1 MRFACDVMLGKL
13 AKYLR
18 ILGFDTLYLRNLKA
32 LERFGAEDDPRYF
45 LTRRTRPVGY
55 DRTIRIGAERVRGQ
69 LAELKSTIRRAID
82 PQNVLTRCI
91 GCNILLEDV
100 EKESIEHRVPE
111 FVFHTYQS
119 FKRCPSCGRVYWQ
132 GTHTTHMSRLIA
144 EMTE

>member
-32 LERFGAEDDPRYF
+32 LERFAAEDDARYF
-45 LTRRTRPVGY
+45 VTRRRRPVGY
-55 DRTIRIGAERVRGQ
+55 DRTIRIGAETVHGQ
-69 LAELKSTIRRAID
+69 LAEMKSTIRDAID
-82 PQNVLTRCI
+82 LHNVLSRCI
-91 GCNILLEDV
+91 SCNMLLQDV

-119 FKRCPSCGRVYWQ
+119 FKSCPSCGRVYWQ

-144 EMTE
+144 EMTG

>member
-32 LERFGAEDDPRYF
+32 LERFAAEDDPRYF
-45 LTRRTRPVGY
+45 VTRRRRPMGY
-55 DRTIRIGAERVRGQ
+55 GRTIR
-69 LAELKSTIRRAID
+69 LAELKSTIRDAID
-82 PQNVLTRCI
+82 LHNVLSRCI
-91 GCNILLEDV
+91 SCNMLLKDV
-100 EKESIEHRVPE
+100 EKDSIEHRVPE

-119 FKRCPSCGRVYWQ
+119 FKSCPSCGRVYWQ

-144 EMTE
+144 EMTG